1 MFQIDLNSEG
11 NLTLLMPSGCAI
23 DVPATVGGLHYLQ
36 KVLKDHHNGV
46 RGQRGYIGTL
56 PTQWSVD
63 KAMADEF
70 LAQKRKKAAE
80 EKKEEVKAKFGFDL
94 EELRFEI

>member
-11 NLTLLMPSGCAI
+11 NLSLLMPNGCAI
-23 DVPATVGGLHYLQ
+23 DLPATVGGLAYLQ

-46 RGQRGYIGTL
+46 KNQRGYIGTL
-56 PTQWSVD
+56 PTQHAVD

-80 EKKEEVKAKFGFDL
+80 EKAKETREKFGFDL
-94 EELRFEI
+94 QELRFEI

>member
-11 NLTLLMPSGCAI
+11 NLCLLMPSGCSI
-23 DVPATVGGLHYLQ
+23 DVPATVGGLEYIR

-46 RGQRGYIGTL
+46 KNQRGYIGTL

-63 KAMADEF
+63 KTMADEF
-70 LAQKRKKAAE
+70 LAQKRKRMAE
-80 EKKEEVKAKFGFDL
+80 EKAKETKEKFGFDL
-94 EELRFEI
+94 QELRFEI